1 MRSRPS
7 TPTSLPFAVHPRYRP
22 RVTSAL
28 ERARDLAD
36 ELLFPTALT
45 TDAADLV
52 PVTNLDALAEAG
64 LYGIVAPPEV
74 GGLDLDRAAANELIE
89 VLASGCLTTTFVWI
103 QHHNPVRAV
112 AKSTT
117 PGIRDAWLEPLTRG
131 SKRAGIAR
139 AGERPGPPV
148 LTADRTGEGL
158 VLNGEAPWVTGWG
171 LIDVVLVAARE
182 GDTVVRV
189 LMDAA
194 PAATLVAERLSI
206 VAADASGTVTLRFRD
221 HAVPEDRIVET
232 EPLDAVLAR
241 DPEGLRTN
249 GSLALGVISR
259 CCTLLGPSALDE
271 AFAAARDAL
280 DAGTPDTL
288 PAARALV
295 AELAL
300 RAAGALTV
308 ADGGRGILL
317 DHHAQRLAREALFLL
332 VFGTRASIRD
342 DLLRRLTRP

>member
-1 MRSRPS
+1 M
-7 TPTSLPFAVHPRYRP
+7 TTVLA
-22 RVTSAL
+22 
-28 ERARDLAD
+28 RAQQLAD
-36 ELLFPTALT
+36 ERLFPAALM

-52 PVTNLDALAEAG
+52 PEANLHALADAG
-64 LYGIVAPPEV
+64 LYGMAAPAEI
-74 GGLDLDRAAANELIE
+74 GGFDLGRADANDVIE
-89 VLASGCLTTTFVWI
+89 TLASGCLTTTFVWI

-117 PGIRDAWLEPLTRG
+117 PGIRDAWLEPLARG
-131 SKRAGIAR
+131 NKRAGIAR

-148 LTADRTGEGL
+148 LAAERTADGL

-182 GDTVVRV
+182 GDDVVRV

-194 PAATLVAERLSI
+194 PAETLEAERQRI
-206 VAADASGTVTLRFRD
+206 VAANASGTVTLRFHD
-221 HAVPEDRIVET
+221 HPVPAERIVET
-232 EPLDAVLAR
+232 EPLEAVLAR

-249 GSLALGVISR
+249 GSLSLGVISR
-259 CCTLLGPSALDE
+259 CCSILGPSGLDDALASARRALDS
-271 AFAAARDAL
+271 
-280 DAGTPDTL
+280 GISTTL
-288 PAARALV
+288 PGARARA

-308 ADGGRGILL
+308 ADGGRGILM

-342 DLLRRLTRP
+342 DLLLHLTRP